1 MLLNVLGRLGLSLV
15 PGTWMNQPYFIIIPE
30 DAILFYTK
38 DFVVAVLLW
47 EPGVL
52 LGNGIQPSKF
62 CTIGLLIVYS
72 SFQIGQTFWI
82 PFNCLYALE
91 YEFKM
96 RIL

>member
-62 CTIGLLIVYS
+62 CTIGLFDSVLIIS
-72 SFQIGQTFWI
+72 DWANILDSFQLLV
-82 PFNCLYALE
+82 CL
-91 YEFKM
+91 
-96 RIL
+96 RV